1 MLHNPE
7 ERPSASLALKHKW
20 FDIQRE
26 KMLLEIRND
35 PSNKESFENFIKFK
49 INQDP
54 NNEICLATRKIIA
67 LKLMPAKQKNMIL
80 KMFRIMD
87 KSCDQKLGPQEIN
100 LGYRNICGNYNDQ

>member
-49 INQDP
+49 IN
-54 NNEICLATRKIIA
+54 
-67 LKLMPAKQKNMIL
+67 
-80 KMFRIMD
+80 
-87 KSCDQKLGPQEIN
+87 
-100 LGYRNICGNYNDQ
+100 